1 MKDFEFFEHTADAK
15 FKAYGKTLEEA
26 FSNAARAMY
35 TIITDISK
43 VKPKKSYL
51 VEVSAKKKESLL
63 FDFISKLVYLTDTE
77 GFLLSDVQTLKIIP
91 MDSSYS
97 LNAVLL
103 GDVAGLHELS
113 TQVKAPT
120 YSDMFIKEEKGLVTL
135 QMVLDI

>member
-1 MKDFEFFEHTADAK
+1 MDFEFFEHTADAK

-26 FSNAARAMY
+26 FANAARAMY

-43 VKPKKSYL
+43 VKPKKTYTI
-51 VEVSAKKKESLL
+51 EISAKKKESLL

-77 GFLLSDVQTLKIIP
+77 GFLLSNVKKIKLTSIAAG
-91 MDSSYS
+91 YS

-103 GDVAGLHELS
+103 GDTAGEHELS

-120 YSDMFIKEEKGLVTL
+120 YSDMFIKEEKGKVTL